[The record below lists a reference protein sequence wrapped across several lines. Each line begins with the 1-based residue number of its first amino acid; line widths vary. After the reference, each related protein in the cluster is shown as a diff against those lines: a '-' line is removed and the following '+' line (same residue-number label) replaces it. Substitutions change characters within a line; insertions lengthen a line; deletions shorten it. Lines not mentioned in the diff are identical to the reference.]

1 MILTSWCSYKV
12 RYILKSFVYTGA
24 LPAFKTL
31 STSLTRKSAL
41 INSPGLLTV
50 CLVTMEPGN
59 EQPSVVLA
67 REFLGQRSSHLLIF
81 SLANVF
87 DASLLTTWGLF
98 PSVGTNTMKNEEVS
112 KSRCFCWAVGW
123 PDPQR
128 CGVSKTVFSCFTLP
142 VTHTDECLINI
153 S

>member
-41 INSPGLLTV
+41 INSPGLLIV

-81 SLANVF
+81 SPPM
-87 DASLLTTWGLF
+87 SLMRHCWRPEGETCFLLWGQTRWRMRKCRNL
-98 PSVGTNTMKNEEVS
+98 
-112 KSRCFCWAVGW
+112 
-123 PDPQR
+123 
-128 CGVSKTVFSCFTLP
+128 GVSVELWVGRIHRGVEFLRLFSPALHFLWLTQMS
-142 VTHTDECLINI
+142 VW
-153 S
+153 